1 MQWAD
6 TWQSRLR
13 ADNPV
18 KQKEP
23 MMTKEAVIEVIKKN
37 IAANSDD
44 IDAASIDPAKSMKDY
59 GANSLDMIEV
69 VSTSMRELKIK
80 VPRSELT
87 DINNI
92 EQLAVKFLEYVN
104 KENG

>member
-1 MQWAD
+1 
-6 TWQSRLR
+6 
-13 ADNPV
+13 
-18 KQKEP
+18 
-23 MMTKEAVIEVIKKN
+23 MTREAVIEIIKKN
-37 IAANSDD
+37 ISANSDD

-87 DINNI
+87 DIVSI
-92 EQLAVKFLEYVN
+92 SQLADKFLEYVN
-104 KENG
+104 KVNG